1 MRDQLLRAKL
11 ENSQLAA
18 QLNSPPL
25 SPENKSRRAPP
36 PPRSPR
42 SSEAGEASRVSSNSQ
57 HRSSKS
63 QQRALASHPPPPG
76 PPLPPPPHPPRETS
90 GSAAD
95 AGEEQPNIS
104 DVDRSSQPTEKRR
117 SRSKSANRGAMSPPP
132 MPPPPPPPPSAPK
145 HHDYGSQD
153 GNSSVDILSNSN
165 AFAAP
170 SKRSTESS
178 RRGPSPLSRSS
189 RPKDGEAP
197 ASPMSPGPRVRS
209 SLRPSSRTPRGSEA
223 ELADVTPADSDSA
236 PQPEVARGRDQRR
249 PSGAPR
255 PPSPVSARKRPS
267 SKDPSSSSTASSPRA
282 SRMLQSSLGSP
293 GGVASAL
300 SPGPRR
306 SRAQPSDSNK
316 GGASS
321 EDMLAHQ
328 PSSPSNQPPSV
339 RPSSRSSTHS
349 QSARGQSAEPATSS
363 SKEKTTP
370 ESLPRR
376 VSSASPRSKPPS
388 ALTSEL
394 LRTSPL
400 FRPASPLSSIGNKD
414 DGSLGS
420 EHFASE
426 DTRTSLSSAT
436 RGKSQSTTSPRNG
449 VPPPSKLQQR
459 QVNMRKSTP
468 SFSTTDLEAST
479 EPSRATRSR
488 ASINTFS
495 NTELSEHGRG
505 DERIGRGRRSAG
517 NFNFKDLEEQP
528 IVPRVSQFLES
539 GERTGR
545 PAAATAPSSSITSA
559 FSSASPAKKDKAA
572 SAASSSPRL
581 SSSAARS
588 SSSTRASAHLV
599 SNTPR
604 FKETPSADSEA
615 EAAAKRAAYKEQCE
629 REILEFQKNLAME
642 DGVSHMGTLSLSNHF
657 ICCYCGLISCFCVFS
672 GINFCS
678 YLNTLFSTGSW
689 RGSRVLSSGLA
700 TKSYSPQCKSRA
712 RGAHEKEWRLVI
724 FFFPRSPFL
733 WL

>member
-25 SPENKSRRAPP
+25 SPESKTRRAPP

-42 SSEAGEASRVSSNSQ
+42 SSEAGEASRVSSKSQ

-76 PPLPPPPHPPRETS
+76 PPPPPPHLPSETS
-90 GSAAD
+90 ANAVD
-95 AGEEQPNIS
+95 TGEEQSLNS
-104 DVDRSSQPTEKRR
+104 EVERGAHSTEKRR

-132 MPPPPPPPPSAPK
+132 MPPPPPPPHAPK
-145 HHDYGSQD
+145 HHDYESQD
-153 GNSSVDILSNSN
+153 GNSSVDLLSNSN
-165 AFAAP
+165 AFEAP
-170 SKRSTESS
+170 SKRSAESS

-189 RPKDGEAP
+189 RPKDAP

-223 ELADVTPADSDSA
+223 ELADVTDSDPA
-236 PQPEVARGRDQRR
+236 QPEGRGRDQRR

-267 SKDPSSSSTASSPRA
+267 SKDPSSPRA

-306 SRAQPSDSNK
+306 SRAQPME
-316 GGASS
+316 SS
-321 EDMLAHQ
+321 KADEPSKDLLAHQ
-328 PSSPSNQPPSV
+328 PSSPSNQPPSIRPSS

-349 QSARGQSAEPATSS
+349 QSVRGQSAEPTTSS
-363 SKEKTTP
+363 SKDKATP

-376 VSSASPRSKPPS
+376 GSSASPRSKPPS

-400 FRPASPLSSIGNKD
+400 FRPASPLSSTGNKD
-414 DGSLGS
+414 DASLGSAAS

-426 DTRTSLSSAT
+426 DNRGSSSSAA
-436 RGKSQSTTSPRNG
+436 RGAGKSQSTTSPRHG

-468 SFSTTDLEAST
+468 SFSTAELESSD
-479 EPSRATRSR
+479 EPSRTTRTR

-495 NTELSEHGRG
+495 NTELSEHGRS

-517 NFNFKDLEEQP
+517 AFNLKELEEQP
-528 IVPRVSQFLES
+528 IVPRVSQFLDA

-545 PAAATAPSSSITSA
+545 PAASAHSSSITSA
-559 FSSASPAKKDKAA
+559 FSSASPAKKDKVAA
-572 SAASSSPRL
+572 SSSTATSSPRL

-604 FKETPSADSEA
+604 FKEAPSADSEA

-642 DGVSHMGTLSLSNHF
+642 DGVSHNKNVALS
-657 ICCYCGLISCFCVFS
+657 
-672 GINFCS
+672 
-678 YLNTLFSTGSW
+678 
-689 RGSRVLSSGLA
+689 
-700 TKSYSPQCKSRA
+700 
-712 RGAHEKEWRLVI
+712 
-724 FFFPRSPFL
+724 FPSHL
-733 WL
+733 TC